1 LPPVEAG
8 HVREWLEFRE
18 AVLQHAVCA
27 AVRRHPQYRLL
38 WQRLVEMDVRSNAS
52 LRWNALLSGRRLM
65 NLEDVAFLLMH
76 FPDALPKGDAVK
88 TLLAVAGK
96 DAEPP
101 PGWAEVD
108 R

>member
-1 LPPVEAG
+1 LPPADAG

-18 AVLQHAVCA
+18 AVLQHAVCV
-27 AVRRHPQYRLL
+27 AVRRDPQYRLL
-38 WQRLVEMDVRSNAS
+38 RQRLVEMDVRSNAS
-52 LRWNALLSGRRLM
+52 LRWDALLSGRRLM
-65 NLEDVAFLLMH
+65 ALEDVAFLLLH
-76 FPDALPKGDAVK
+76 FSGALPEGDAVK

-96 DAEPP
+96 EVDPP